1 MTNSLIGPK
10 SSLICSPE
18 GVVVV
23 TNLPKVPAVEAGAL
37 LGAAPSLLNT
47 DDLLVAAELPPNTD
61 AVVLLTAP
69 PNTDEAELTAVPA
82 PNTDDVELT
91 AVPAPNTDG
100 AVVLDAAALPKA
112 DAQPNTEG
120 AELVAVD

>member
-1 MTNSLIGPK
+1 MINSLIGPK

-23 TNLPKVPAVEAGAL
+23 TNLPKVSAVEAGAL

-69 PNTDEAELTAVPA
+69 PNTD
-82 PNTDDVELT
+82 DVELT
-91 AVPAPNTDG
+91 AVPAPNTDD

-112 DAQPNTEG
+112 DPEPNTEG
-120 AELVAVD
+120 AELVAVDCG